1 MFGSAG
7 AAQWDLTQEVLSGVR
22 IHRLRH
28 VRDDHARGD
37 GVYPDFKSGNFA
49 RQCPGESDDARLR
62 GAVVVLSGEAGQSAN
77 TGHIEYRAPTPH
89 HVLDRRPRVIECTVE
104 VRVDHLEPHRRFH
117 AEKSLVATD
126 SRVIDQHVE
135 GPERPLY
142 LVDYVLRPLKI
153 PHIGLKRERSVS
165 TFAQTPRKR

>member
-1 MFGSAG
+1 VSI
-7 AAQWDLTQEVLSGVR
+7 T
-22 IHRLRH
+22 
-28 VRDDHARGD
+28 
-37 GVYPDFKSGNFA
+37 
-49 RQCPGESDDARLR
+49 
-62 GAVVVLSGEAGQSAN
+62 
-77 TGHIEYRAPTPH
+77 
-89 HVLDRRPRVIECTVE
+89 
-104 VRVDHLEPHRRFH
+104 EPHRRFH

-165 TFAQTPRKR
+165 TFAQTPRKRLRGIAIFPICERH